1 MEKYKFSE
9 VKEVKKDN
17 KWLKEE
23 ITEILLTSKKDG
35 TNYFYYRDLK
45 EKIYN
50 AIDQFDNQETLSQA
64 WIDENHFETENWA
77 EDLYKSDGETI
88 DHTPQIKVIAVQD
101 LQNLLVP
108 KQELPVIPKFVAEF
122 LIGKED
128 YMLYE
133 LLDDEWL
140 YKEHDRVAK
149 WLYDNDELTNRQ
161 REIDLVMARDR
172 GYTVEKEPKY
182 VVRTNLGTYLIL
194 DMNKREWDYTSIP
207 HQDDDIQYAYKFN
220 DRSMAEGIAKLVEGK
235 VDELKE

>member
-1 MEKYKFSE
+1 MSE
-9 VKEVKKDN
+9 VTELKREIHKELESWYGVEGGIDEDGIN
-17 KWLKEE
+17 KIMSL
-23 ITEILLTSKKDG
+23 
-35 TNYFYYRDLK
+35 
-45 EKIYN
+45 
-50 AIDQFDNQETLSQA
+50 IDQLDKPETLSQA
-64 WIDENHFETENWA
+64 WIDQNHFETENLL

-88 DHTPQIKVIAVQD
+88 DYTPHIKVIAVQD
-101 LQNLLVP
+101 LQKQNLIAP

-149 WLYDNDELTNRQ
+149 WLYDNDDLTNRQ

>member
-1 MEKYKFSE
+1 M
-9 VKEVKKDN
+9 KKDN
-17 KWLKEE
+17 EWLKEE

-50 AIDQFDNQETLSQA
+50 AIDQLDKPETLSQA
-64 WIDENHFETENWA
+64 WIDQNHFETENLL

-88 DHTPQIKVIAVQD
+88 DYTPHIKVIAVQD
-101 LQNLLVP
+101 LQKQNLIAP

-128 YMLYE
+128 HMLYE

-149 WLYDNDELTNRQ
+149 WLYDNDELTNKQ

-172 GYTVEKEPKY
+172 GYTVEEEPKY

-194 DMNKREWDYTSIP
+194 DMNKREWDYT
-207 HQDDDIQYAYKFN
+207 DDIKYAYKFN